1 MKRWAA
7 ITAIIGLGIFALV
20 LAQMR
25 KANVPVGPRAM
36 LNFVADTGRE
46 LARVPAAITPLS
58 DEEEIKIGD
67 EMTQQYEFR
76 LGTGSE
82 DKDNQTIQTYV
93 QKVGRQVAAR
103 AHRKLPYRFHYIP
116 NRDFINAFALPG
128 GHVFIGG
135 GLIALMKSED
145 ELADIL
151 GHEIEHIDLRHCA
164 ERIQLESS
172 ARKIPLGGLV
182 VLPIEIFEAGYSKTQ
197 ELEADKQGTALA
209 VWAGYSPLGTLRM
222 FEAFDRLYQEHVAHS
237 RTPQEELSR
246 MAIQTIEGYFRSH
259 PPTQER
265 IEQIRKMIA
274 DNHWENL
281 THLRKLEV
289 SEMFRHESDKGAAK
303 SSDGK

>member
-1 MKRWAA
+1 MKRWA
-7 ITAIIGLGIFALV
+7 ILTAIIGLGIFALI

-46 LARVPAAITPLS
+46 LARVPAAVTPLS

-67 EMTQQYEFR
+67 EIARRYEFE
-76 LGTGSE
+76 LGVDSE
-82 DKDNQTIQTYV
+82 DKDSQAIQTYV
-93 QKVGRQVAAR
+93 QKVGGQVAAR

-116 NRDFINAFALPG
+116 DRDFINAFALPG

-172 ARKIPLGGLV
+172 ARKIPMGGLV

-197 ELEADKQGTALA
+197 ELEADRQGTALA
-209 VWAGYSPLGTLRM
+209 VWAGYSPLGAIRM
-222 FEAFDRLYQEHVAHS
+222 FEAFDRLYQENVMHS

-246 MAIQTIEGYFRSH
+246 VAIQTIEGYFRSH

-281 THLRKLEV
+281 TQMRKLEIAGIL
-289 SEMFRHESDKGAAK
+289 RTQRAK
-303 SSDGK
+303 H